1 MGFSSLGSTSEPL
14 QDRGCTTLYLM
25 LDFPPLEIHSFVEAG
40 QTSQAS
46 SLDVDPSTADGN
58 GSQMGRIAPLP
69 RVTRPW

>member
-25 LDFPPLEIHSFVEAG
+25 LDFPPLETHPFVEAG
-40 QTSQAS
+40 QFSQVS

-58 GSQMGRIAPLP
+58 SSQMGRIAPPP
-69 RVTRPW
+69 RVTQP